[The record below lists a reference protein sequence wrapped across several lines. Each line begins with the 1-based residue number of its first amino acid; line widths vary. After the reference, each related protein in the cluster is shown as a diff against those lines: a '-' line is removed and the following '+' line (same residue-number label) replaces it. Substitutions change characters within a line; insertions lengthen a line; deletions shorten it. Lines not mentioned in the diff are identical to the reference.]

1 MWLVWLLNRVWH
13 LNCYRYTVCFVFEI
27 NLWCP
32 HLTGDTRCYFYLH
45 QKATRT
51 NLEERQP
58 HGSHHPT
65 HTHLRYANEKER
77 WVETHLSANYTPSPT
92 PIPTPSEIFN
102 PWKTGYF
109 VQKAGFCIT
118 VPARTNNRGP
128 GSGTK
133 FHLFNKSDV
142 KRRNTLRCIDQH
154 TDPNRKY
161 MWGESPIC
169 RNWSECPSNAGAC
182 LL

>member
-1 MWLVWLLNRVWH
+1 MPKEFVVSVWHATMLTCHSFGDAPPHMWLVWLLNRVWH

-32 HLTGDTRCYFYLH
+32 HLTGDTRCYFYLR

-109 VQKAGFCIT
+109 VQKAGFWLAT
-118 VPARTNNRGP
+118 AVANHYTTRWVRRPA
-128 GSGTK
+128 
-133 FHLFNKSDV
+133 
-142 KRRNTLRCIDQH
+142 
-154 TDPNRKY
+154 
-161 MWGESPIC
+161 IC
-169 RNWSECPSNAGAC
+169 TATQS
-182 LL
+182 